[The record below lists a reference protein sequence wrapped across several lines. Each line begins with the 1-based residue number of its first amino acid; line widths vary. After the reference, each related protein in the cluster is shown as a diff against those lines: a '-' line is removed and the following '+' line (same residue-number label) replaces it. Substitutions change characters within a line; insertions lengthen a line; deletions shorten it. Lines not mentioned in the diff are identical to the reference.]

1 VTLTQTD
8 WNDMD
13 AERAKDDLDVDITRE
28 EEMIGEEEWTMIRT
42 PKDLYVLA
50 VGEKQ
55 VMSFYF
61 RDRYVNGHSV
71 DLRYEGITLT
81 DYDESVITFNK
92 GRMEAKGVGE
102 TTVTLRYK
110 DLEHIF
116 RVKVVETEAKKAA
129 LMEEMTVEPT
139 ASEYT
144 IYMGERS
151 LYRPQLRIRI
161 TKGDGSVNELYVN
174 DGPLEL
180 TFTGYDESVIT
191 VSETGV
197 VTARSVGTT
206 TVTIG
211 YGSYTVNVKVTVS
224 DDPNDAL
231 FGLGEIGE
239 ANYPALDFS
248 NEADRGALSHFQN
261 CEMTEN
267 ADGESVR
274 ITVKT
279 VADTPQGSDPSFK
292 VVYQGAIDPI
302 MTENYSAVEIVYRVP
317 EENSSYTTQMEMF
330 IGTGSLMDAQG
341 GYSVMADLV
350 CDGEYHTLR
359 IPVSHLDYWQGQLN
373 VLRFDFFA
381 AAMDGDAMDIR
392 SISLVA

>member
-1 VTLTQTD
+1 
-8 WNDMD
+8 
-13 AERAKDDLDVDITRE
+13 
-28 EEMIGEEEWTMIRT
+28 
-42 PKDLYVLA
+42 
-50 VGEKQ
+50 
-55 VMSFYF
+55 
-61 RDRYVNGHSV
+61 
-71 DLRYEGITLT
+71 
-81 DYDESVITFNK
+81 
-92 GRMEAKGVGE
+92 
-102 TTVTLRYK
+102 
-110 DLEHIF
+110 
-116 RVKVVETEAKKAA
+116 
-129 LMEEMTVEPT
+129 
-139 ASEYT
+139 
-144 IYMGERS
+144 MGERS